1 MTGAKAALHDL
12 SVWARGDLLVIVL
25 LVLGAILL
33 TRFAGWARDR
43 FMAHIDARANDDDEL
58 VRSEAAKHRQVV
70 AQVVTWTALA
80 VIYVVAAVLII
91 QNLGVP
97 WAGLVAP
104 AALLSAALGFGLQR
118 FVQDIG
124 AGLFITGERQYG
136 FGDVI
141 HIAVAGVNQ
150 QVTGTV
156 EDVTLRV
163 TRIRSVSGE
172 VITTPNGQIVQVTN
186 LSRDWARAV
195 IDVPVPSSVDVSH
208 VTEVLRR
215 VVEDAYNDERLR
227 KMMLDPPTVM
237 GVEKIEVDTFSVR
250 MVARTLP
257 GVQFDVGRELRARVA
272 SAFRPRGHQRLG
284 RARHRPGDR
293 GCLMSGR
300 PRTST
305 LVISGLF
312 LAVLALYILVRPVP
326 PPASAGTTQSGATSS
341 STAPASPSTSPRPTQ
356 SPSPS
361 HTVSPSATPTS
372 TSPAPLGSPTA
383 APSAASPSPSAGSP
397 TP

>member
-1 MTGAKAALHDL
+1 MTGAIAPLDGL
-12 SVWARGDLLVIVL
+12 SKWARGNLLVIVL

-33 TRFAGWARDR
+33 TRLAEWARAR
-43 FMAHIDARANDDDEL
+43 IMTHIDAHASEADEL
-58 VRSEAAKHRQVV
+58 VRSEAAKHRHVV

-80 VIYVVAAVLII
+80 VLYIVTAVLII
-91 QNLGVP
+91 QQLGVP
-97 WAGLVAP
+97 LAGLVAP
-104 AALLSAALGFGLQR
+104 TALLSAALGFGLQR

-141 HIAVAGVNQ
+141 RIAVTGVTQ
-150 QVTGTV
+150 PVTGTV

-195 IDVPVPSSVDVSH
+195 IDVPVPSYVDVSH
-208 VTEVLRR
+208 VTDLLHR
-215 VVEDAYNDERLR
+215 VGEDAYNDERLR

-237 GVEKIEVDTFSVR
+237 GVEKIEVDTFSMR

-272 SAFRPRGHQRLG
+272 SAFRYEGINISADLDTG
-284 RARHRPGDR
+284 RATG
-293 GCLMSGR
+293 S
-300 PRTST
+300 
-305 LVISGLF
+305 
-312 LAVLALYILVRPVP
+312 
-326 PPASAGTTQSGATSS
+326 AS
-341 STAPASPSTSPRPTQ
+341 
-356 SPSPS
+356 
-361 HTVSPSATPTS
+361 
-372 TSPAPLGSPTA
+372 
-383 APSAASPSPSAGSP
+383 
-397 TP
+397 